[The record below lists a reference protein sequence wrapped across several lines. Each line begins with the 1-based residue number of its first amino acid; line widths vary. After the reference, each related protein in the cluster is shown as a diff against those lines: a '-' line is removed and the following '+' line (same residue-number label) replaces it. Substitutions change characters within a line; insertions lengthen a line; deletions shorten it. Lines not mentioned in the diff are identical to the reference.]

1 MNQEQLQV
9 ALEQHKLWLSSAG
22 GARADLS
29 GADLSG
35 ANLSRADLI
44 GANLIGAN
52 LIGANLRAAQLS
64 GANLGGADLSGANL
78 SAAQLS
84 WANLSGANLSA
95 AELSGA
101 HMQSVVGVA
110 VAACHWSGHGERG
123 RQLLAVALP
132 EGLHFYCGCFS
143 GSAEEL
149 RDYINSSHAVYAPSR
164 TKALEFLL
172 SCFP

>member
-9 ALEQHKLWLSSAG
+9 VLEQHKLWLSLRG
-22 GARADLS
+22 GQR
-29 GADLSG
+29 ADLSG
-35 ANLSRADLI
+35 ANLSGARLR
-44 GANLIGAN
+44 GANLSGAW
-52 LIGANLRAAQLS
+52 LS
-64 GANLGGADLSGANL
+64 GANLEWANL
-78 SAAQLS
+78 DGAILKQ
-84 WANLSGANLSA
+84 ANLSGANLSGA
-95 AELSGA
+95 YLRQANLSGANLRGVNLKGANLEGA
-101 HMQSVVGVA
+101 HMQQVVGLS
-110 VAACHWSGHGERG
+110 VAACHWSGHGECG

-149 RDYINSSHAVYAPSR
+149 RDYIADGKAVYAPSR